1 MNETDNLNKKAKII
15 SSRIFDILNSEFDK
29 LTVLDI
35 IWNTN
40 IYGEISKAVV
50 KEWQIKDAE
59 QNKDVIKE
67 KAKGLK
73 WIDTKKL

>member
-1 MNETDNLNKKAKII
+1 MNETENLNKKAKII

-29 LTVLDI
+29 STVLDI

-59 QNKDVIKE
+59 QNKDIIIEKVKE
-67 KAKGLK
+67 LK
-73 WIDTKKL
+73 

>member
-1 MNETDNLNKKAKII
+1 MNETDNLNKKAELI

-40 IYGEISKAVV
+40 IHGEIAKAVV
-50 KEWQIKDAE
+50 KDWQIKDAE
-59 QNKDVIKE
+59 QNKDIIIK
-67 KAKGLK
+67 
-73 WIDTKKL
+73 ITTYI